1 LSFDANLLYLGS
13 WADGNRDFSIP
24 YLDAPGYVT
33 VDIAANYDVT
43 EQLTVCTRI
52 TNLAGENYQDPTG
65 FLRPGR
71 GFFGGIKTK
80 F

>member
-1 LSFDANLLYLGS
+1 M
-13 WADGNRDFSIP
+13 
-24 YLDAPGYVT
+24 
-33 VDIAANYDVT
+33 DITANYDVT
-43 EQLTVCTRI
+43 EQLTVYGKI
-52 TNLAGENYQDPTG
+52 TNLAGETYQDPTG